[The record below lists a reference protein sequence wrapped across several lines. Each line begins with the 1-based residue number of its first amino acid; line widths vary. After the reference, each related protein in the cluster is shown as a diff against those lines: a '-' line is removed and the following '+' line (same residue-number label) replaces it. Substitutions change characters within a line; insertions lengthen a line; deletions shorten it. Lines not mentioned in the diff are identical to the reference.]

1 MPYKKGSLAEQA
13 GKVRRTAKRRIARL
27 EKEITR
33 TASDKERLFYRQQI
47 DVLREQIQST
57 YQRNPYTNL
66 ATGFDKDSIRMAVQN
81 LRRTNENSLI
91 GTSNQERKNFLTQQ
105 ELNRAEYHD
114 FIGPVQS
121 SFTREEV
128 SIFYRA
134 TQRAWEKLSSTAN
147 RNKAILEY
155 FKRDDL
161 DSFVREVLEIN
172 QAAVKK
178 SEQQAS
184 SLYKKPEDIEDE
196 EARQNR
202 TPSPDF
208 LAYVHVLNSQEEF
221 DVLASVIKEPS
232 VG

>member
-13 GKVRRTAKRRIARL
+13 GKVRRTAKRRIERL
-27 EKEITR
+27 EKEIEKTP
-33 TASDKERLFYRQQI
+33 SDKERLFYRQQI
-47 DVLREQIQST
+47 DILRDQIQKT
-57 YQRNPYTNL
+57 YQRNPQTNR
-66 ATGFDKDSIRMAVQN
+66 ATGYDEDSVKMAVQN
-81 LRRTNENSLI
+81 LRRTNQNSLI
-91 GTSNQERKNFLTQQ
+91 GTSNRERSNFLTQQ

-121 SFTREEV
+121 TFTREEV

-134 TQRAWEKLSSTAN
+134 TQRAWEGLPSTVN

-155 FKRDDL
+155 FGRTDL
-161 DSFVREVLEIN
+161 NAFVREVLEIN
-172 QAAVKK
+172 RKAVEK
-178 SEQQAS
+178 SEQQPS
-184 SLYKKPEDIEDE
+184 SLYDRPEDIEDE

-202 TPSPDF
+202 LQSPDF

-221 DVLASVIKEPS
+221 DVLAGVIKEPS

>member
-13 GKVRRTAKRRIARL
+13 GKARRTAKRRIARL
-27 EKEITR
+27 EKEITK

-57 YQRNPYTNL
+57 YQRDPQSNL
-66 ATGFDKDSIRMAVQN
+66 ATGFSKDSIRMAVQN
-81 LRRTNENSLI
+81 LKRTNTASLI
-91 GTSNQERKNFLTQQ
+91 GTSNRERNNFLTQQ

-121 SFTREEV
+121 TFTREEV

-134 TQRAWEKLSSTAN
+134 TQRAWEGLPSTAN

-155 FKRDDL
+155 FGRTNL
-161 DSFVREVLEIN
+161 DEFVREVLEIN
-172 QAAVKK
+172 RKAVLK
-178 SEQQAS
+178 SEEQPS
-184 SLYKKPEDIEDE
+184 SLYDKPEDMQDE

-202 TPSPDF
+202 LQSPDF

-232 VG
+232 VS